1 MEDLKERTHRF
12 IDELGVIVAKFA
24 RNVGI
29 GHSTLYRWWSGDIE
43 LSERLEN
50 KIDEYLRRYGY

>member
-12 IDELGVIVAKFA
+12 IDEVGVVVARFA
-24 RNVGI
+24 GNVGI
-29 GHSTLYRWWSGDIE
+29 GISTLYRWWSGDIK